1 MSCLQLLPNLT
12 IMLIYKAFLPKAARL
27 LALLLFTLLFTFK
40 GFGQQARTIADFDKG
55 WHFNLGDVKG
65 GEATGLNDAG
75 WRQLN
80 LPHDWSIEG
89 KFSKD
94 NPASPE
100 GGALPGGIGWY
111 RKTFTVPASSKNKLV
126 YIDFDGVYQKSTVW
140 INGHQLGFR
149 PNGYISFRYEL
160 TPYLNFGGKNT
171 IAVKVDNSVQPNS
184 RWYSGSGIY
193 RNVWLVTTNET
204 AIDHWGTYVTTPS
217 VTDAS
222 ATVKIQTSINNPENG
237 KQMLKTISVDE
248 KGKILKSASSQVG
261 YVPLKLKTTLYD
273 ESGKEVKSISSDVT
287 SVPALSQSV
296 IPQELTITNPKLW
309 SVDRPYLYKAVSRL
323 LLGSYLVDTYTTTF
337 GIRYF
342 NFDADKGF
350 SLNGKYMKIL
360 GVCDHHDLG
369 SLGAAIN
376 TRALERQLQMLRSFG
391 CNAIRTSHNP
401 PAPELLDLCDKMG
414 FIVMDE
420 AFDCWEWKK
429 AKYDYHLYFKEWHK
443 RDLEDQVLRDRN
455 HPSVII
461 WSIGNE
467 IPQQRDT
474 SALRIAPE
482 LAGIVHSQD
491 KTRPITTANDSPDTS
506 NKIIKSG
513 AIDLIGYNY
522 HEFDYA
528 TFHDRY
534 PGKKFIATETTS
546 GLETR
551 GHYDM
556 PSDSVRVWPARWDR
570 PFKEGNPDNSVSAY
584 DNVRPAWGSTHEA
597 TWKVMKKY
605 DFLSGLFIWTG
616 FDYMGE
622 PTPYSWPSRS
632 SYFGIIDLAGF
643 PKDIYYMYQSEW
655 TNKTVL
661 HIFPHWNWTPGKL
674 VDVWAFYNHAD
685 EVELFLNGKSLGVK
699 KKNGD
704 DLHVMWRVK
713 YEPGTLKAVSRKD
726 GKVVLTREIH
736 TAGAP
741 AKIELIADRKNIK
754 ADGKDLSF
762 ITVKILDKDGNL
774 VPDAANRVN
783 FKLNGPGFI
792 AGVDNG
798 DEVSHDPFKADY
810 RKAFNG
816 LALAII
822 QTKEKAGNITFT
834 ATSDGLKGATVVL
847 NAK

>member
-1 MSCLQLLPNLT
+1 MLLHQAL
-12 IMLIYKAFLPKAARL
+12 LKKKAAL
-27 LALLLFTLLFTFK
+27 FCLSLIAMLFTLP
-40 GFGQQARTIADFDKG
+40 GYAQQTRSTYNFDNN
-55 WHFNLGDVKG
+55 WHFHLGDVND
-65 GEATGLNDAG
+65 GEKVSLNDAA
-75 WRQLN
+75 WRLLN

-111 RKTFTVPASSKNKLV
+111 RKSFVVPASSKDKQV
-126 YIDFDGVYQKSTVW
+126 YIDFDGVYQKSDVW
-140 INGHQLGFR
+140 INGHHLGFR

-160 TPYLNFGGKNT
+160 TPYLNFGGKNI

-193 RNVWLVTTNET
+193 RNVWLVTTDNL
-204 AIDHWGTYVTTPS
+204 AVDHWGTYVTTPQVDTS
-217 VTDAS
+217 LAVVNMNLSILDRNDHGDSSHMDFKPFAVEYYIVDAQGKVVANPTDPFNFRPS
-222 ATVKIQTSINNPENG
+222 TKIKKALP
-237 KQMLKTISVDE
+237 
-248 KGKILKSASSQVG
+248 LKSCS
-261 YVPLKLKTTLYD
+261 LRLI
-273 ESGKEVKSISSDVT
+273 VKK
-287 SVPALSQSV
+287 PH
-296 IPQELTITNPKLW
+296 LW
-309 SVDRPYLYKAVSRL
+309 SVNNPYLYRF
-323 LLGSYLVDTYTTTF
+323 LVKIYYVGKDGHRSKLADTYSTSF

-350 SLNGKYMKIL
+350 SLNGKPLKIL

-369 SLGAAIN
+369 SLGAAVN
-376 TRALERQLQMLRSFG
+376 TGALERQLQMLKAMG
-391 CNAIRTSHNP
+391 CNGIRTSHNP

-420 AFDCWEWKK
+420 AFDCWEVGKVQ
-429 AKYDYHLYFKEWHK
+429 YDYHLFFKEWHK
-443 RDLEDQVLRDRN
+443 RDLEDQVKRDRN

-467 IPQQRDT
+467 IPQQADT
-474 SALRIAPE
+474 AALRIAPE
-482 LAGIVHSQD
+482 LAAIVHSLD
-491 KTRPITTANDSPDTS
+491 ETRPITTANDRPDTS

-522 HEFDYA
+522 HEYA
-528 TFHDRY
+528 YGKFHDRY

-546 GLETR
+546 GLEKR
-551 GHYDM
+551 GYYEQ
-556 PSDSVRVWPARWDR
+556 PSDSIRIWPTSYDK
-570 PFKEGNPDNSVSAY
+570 PFTTNDPSNPVSAY
-584 DNVRPAWGSTHEA
+584 DNTRPPWGSTHEA

-605 DFLSGLFIWTG
+605 DFLSAMFIWTG
-616 FDYMGE
+616 FDYLGE

-643 PKDIYYMYQSEW
+643 PKDVYYMYQSEW
-655 TNKTVL
+655 TDKTVL
-661 HIFPHWNWTPGKL
+661 HILPHWNWETGKT
-674 VDVWAFYNHAD
+674 VDVWAYYNHAD

-713 YEPGTLKAVSRKD
+713 YEPGTIKAVSRKD

-762 ITVKILDKDGNL
+762 ITVRILDKDGNL
-774 VPDAANRVN
+774 VPNADNMVN
-783 FKLNGPGFI
+783 FKLNGGAFI

-816 LALAII
+816 LALAIV
-822 QTKEKAGNITFT
+822 QAKEKAGSVTFT
-834 ATSDGLKGATVVL
+834 ATSAGLKPASVVL
-847 NAK
+847 ELK

>member
-1 MSCLQLLPNLT
+1 MSILHLLPKT
-12 IMLIYKAFLPKAARL
+12 PIMMNYKTFIPKAASL
-27 LALLLFTLLFTFK
+27 LSLLFCFLISSNSFA
-40 GFGQQARTIADFDKG
+40 QQTRSVADFDKG
-55 WHFNLGDVKG
+55 WHFHLGDVND
-65 GEATGLNDAG
+65 GEKASVSDAS
-75 WRQLN
+75 WRLLN

-94 NPASPE
+94 NPATPE
-100 GGALPGGIGWY
+100 GGALPGGMGWY
-111 RKTFTVPASSKNKLV
+111 RKTFTVPAVSKGKLV
-126 YIDFDGVYQKSTVW
+126 YIDFDGVYQKSDVW
-140 INGHQLGFR
+140 VNGHHLGFR

-160 TPYLNFGGKNT
+160 TPYLNFGGANT

-193 RNVWLVTTNET
+193 RNVWLVTTNKV
-204 AIDHWGTYVTTPS
+204 AIDHWGTYVTT
-217 VTDAS
+217 TDISTKS
-222 ATVKIQTSINNPENG
+222 AMVNLKVRVKNEVKSSAITVKTVI
-237 KQMLKTISVDE
+237 
-248 KGKILKSASSQVG
+248 
-261 YVPLKLKTTLYD
+261 YD
-273 ESGKEVKSISSDVT
+273 AAGKEVSGSGDIVT
-287 SVPALSQSV
+287 KANLKD
-296 IPQELTITNPKLW
+296 TIINLNQNITVKNPVLW
-309 SVDRPYLYKAVSRL
+309 SIERPYLYKVVTIVIADNKIADVYSTPL
-323 LLGSYLVDTYTTTF
+323 

-350 SLNGKYMKIL
+350 TLNGKPMKIL

-376 TRALERQLQMLRSFG
+376 TRALERQLQMLKAMG
-391 CNAIRTSHNP
+391 CNGIRTSHNP

-429 AKYDYHLYFKEWHK
+429 ATFDYHLYFKEWHK
-443 RDLEDQVLRDRN
+443 RDLEDQILRDRN
-455 HPSVII
+455 HPSIMI

-467 IPQQRDT
+467 IPQQSDT

-482 LAGIVHSQD
+482 LTGIVHSLD
-491 KTRPITTANDSPDTS
+491 TTRPITTANDNPGKN
-506 NKIIKSG
+506 NKIIQSG

-528 TFHDRY
+528 KFHARY

-556 PSDSVRVWPARWDR
+556 PSDSIRVWPSRYDK
-570 PFKEGNPDNSVSAY
+570 PFTDGNPDNSVSAY

-605 DFLSGLFIWTG
+605 DFLSGMFIWTG
-616 FDYMGE
+616 FDYLGE

-643 PKDIYYMYQSEW
+643 PKDVYYMYQSEW
-655 TNKTVL
+655 TDKTVL
-661 HIFPHWNWTPGKL
+661 HIFPHWNWEAGKT

-685 EVELFLNGKSLGVK
+685 EVELYLNGKSVGIK
-699 KKNGD
+699 KKAGD
-704 DLHVMWRVK
+704 DLHVMWRLK
-713 YEPGTLKAVSRKD
+713 YEPGTLKAVSRKN
-726 GKVVLTREIH
+726 GKIVLTQEIH
-736 TAGAP
+736 TAGKP

-762 ITVKILDKDGNL
+762 ITVKILDKEGNV
-774 VPDAANRVN
+774 VPDAANLV
-783 FKLNGPGFI
+783 KLKINGEAFI

-798 DEVSHDPFKADY
+798 DPVSHDSFKVDY

-816 LALAII
+816 LALAIV
-822 QTKEKAGNITFT
+822 QAKEKAGNITFT
-834 ATSDGLKGATVVL
+834 ASSKGLQSATIL
-847 NAK
+847 IQTKP

>member
-1 MSCLQLLPNLT
+1 VSILQLLPDTLN
-12 IMLIYKAFLPKAARL
+12 MKNYKTFMPKAASL
-27 LALLLFTLLFTFK
+27 SGLLFLFMLIAMNSFA
-40 GFGQQARTIADFDKG
+40 QQTRSVADFDKG
-55 WHFNLGDVKG
+55 WHFHLGDVTD
-65 GEATGLNDAG
+65 GEKASVNDAS
-75 WRQLN
+75 WRLLN

-94 NPASPE
+94 NPATPE

-111 RKTFTVPASSKNKLV
+111 RKTFTVPAASKGKLI
-126 YIDFDGVYQKSTVW
+126 YIDFDGVYQKSDVW
-140 INGHQLGFR
+140 VNGHHLGFR

-193 RNVWLVTTNET
+193 RNVWLVTTNKV
-204 AIDHWGTYVTTPS
+204 AIDHWGTYITT
-217 VTDAS
+217 TDVSTKS
-222 ATVKIQTSINNPENG
+222 AMVNLKVKVKNDVKSSAITVKTVI
-237 KQMLKTISVDE
+237 
-248 KGKILKSASSQVG
+248 
-261 YVPLKLKTTLYD
+261 YD
-273 ESGKEVKSISSDVT
+273 ATGKEVSASGSIVAKADLKDTIIT
-287 SVPALSQSV
+287 SNQN
-296 IPQELTITNPKLW
+296 ITVKNPILW
-309 SVDRPYLYKAVSRL
+309 SVERPYLYKVVTTVIADNKIADV
-323 LLGSYLVDTYTTTF
+323 YTTTL

-350 SLNGKYMKIL
+350 SLNGKPMKIL

-369 SLGAAIN
+369 SLGAAVN
-376 TRALERQLQMLRSFG
+376 TRALERQLQMLKAMG
-391 CNAIRTSHNP
+391 CNGIRTSHNP

-429 AKYDYHLYFKEWHK
+429 ATFDYHLYFKEWHK
-443 RDLEDQVLRDRN
+443 RDLEDQILRDRN
-455 HPSVII
+455 HPSIMI

-467 IPQQRDT
+467 IPQQSDT

-482 LAGIVHSQD
+482 LAGIVHSLD
-491 KTRPITTANDSPDTS
+491 TTRPITTANDNPGKN
-506 NKIIKSG
+506 NKIIQSG

-528 TFHDRY
+528 KFHDRY

-556 PSDSVRVWPARWDR
+556 PSDSIRVWPSRYDK
-570 PFKEGNPDNSVSAY
+570 PFTDGNPDNSVSAY

-605 DFLSGLFIWTG
+605 DFLSGMFIWTG
-616 FDYMGE
+616 FDYLGE

-655 TNKTVL
+655 TDKTVL
-661 HIFPHWNWTPGKL
+661 HIFPHWNWEPGKT

-685 EVELFLNGKSLGVK
+685 EVELYLNGKSVGIK
-699 KKNGD
+699 KKTGD
-704 DLHVMWRVK
+704 DLHVMWRLK
-713 YEPGTLKAVSRKD
+713 YEPGTLKAVSRKN
-726 GKVVLTREIH
+726 GKIVLTQEIH
-736 TAGAP
+736 TTGKP

-762 ITVKILDKDGNL
+762 ITVKILDKDANV
-774 VPDAANRVN
+774 VPDAANLVN
-783 FKLNGPGFI
+783 FKINGEAFI

-798 DEVSHDPFKADY
+798 DPVSHDSFKVDY
-810 RKAFNG
+810 RKTFNG
-816 LALAII
+816 LALAIV
-822 QTKEKAGNITFT
+822 QAKEKAGNITFT
-834 ATSDGLKGATVVL
+834 ASSKGLQSATIL
-847 NAK
+847 IQTKP

>member
-1 MSCLQLLPNLT
+1 MLLHKSLLQKPS
-12 IMLIYKAFLPKAARL
+12 RL
-27 LALLLFTLLFTFK
+27 FYLSAIALLFTLN
-40 GFGQQARTIADFDKG
+40 GFAQQTRIVSDFDKD
-55 WHFNLGDVKG
+55 WHFHLGDVND
-65 GEATGLNDAG
+65 GEKTILNDAA
-75 WRQLN
+75 WRLLN

-94 NPASPE
+94 NPATPE

-111 RKTFTVPASSKNKLV
+111 RKIFTVPVASQNKLV
-126 YIDFDGVYQKSTVW
+126 YIDFDGVYQKSDVW
-140 INGHQLGFR
+140 INGHHLGFR

-193 RNVWLVTTNET
+193 RNVWLVTTNKV
-204 AIDHWGTYVTTPS
+204 AVDHWGTYVTTP
-217 VTDAS
+217 VVNDGF
-222 ATVKIQTSINNPENG
+222 ATVNLNIQIRNITGKKQNITVITSIVGADG
-237 KQMLKTISVDE
+237 KV
-248 KGKILKSASSQVG
+248 ASTLAS
-261 YVPLKLKTTLYD
+261 PLIIKDT
-273 ESGKEVKSISSDVT
+273 VN
-287 SVPALSQSV
+287 Q
-296 IPQELTITNPKLW
+296 LTQNINVSNPKLW
-309 SVDRPYLYKAVSRL
+309 SVAVPYLYKVVTKIS
-323 LLGSYLVDTYTTTF
+323 GPGINDTYTTPL

-342 NFDADKGF
+342 NFDPDKGF

-376 TRALERQLQMLRSFG
+376 NRALERQLQMLKAMG
-391 CNAIRTSHNP
+391 CNGIRTSHNP

-420 AFDCWEWKK
+420 AFDCWEWQKV
-429 AKYDYHLYFKEWHK
+429 KYDYHLYFKQWHK

-467 IPQQRDT
+467 IPQQSDT
-474 SALRIAPE
+474 SAYRVAPE
-482 LAGIVHSQD
+482 LAGIVRSLD
-491 KTRPITTANDSPDTS
+491 KTRPITTANDRPDTS

-522 HEFDYA
+522 HEYDYA
-528 TFHDRY
+528 KFHDRY

-546 GLETR
+546 DLQMR
-551 GHYDM
+551 GYYEM
-556 PSDSVRVWPARWDR
+556 PSDSIRIWPTSWDK
-570 PFKEGNPDNSVSAY
+570 PFKGNPGNTVSAY
-584 DNVRPAWGSTHEA
+584 DNTRPPWGSTHEA
-597 TWKVMKKY
+597 TWKMIKKY

-643 PKDIYYMYQSEW
+643 PKDVYYMYQSEW

-674 VDVWAFYNHAD
+674 IDVWAYYNNAD
-685 EVELFLNGKSLGVK
+685 EVELYLNGKSMGVQK
-699 KKNGD
+699 KTGD

-713 YEPGTLKAVSRKD
+713 FEPGTLKAVSRKN

-774 VPDAANRVN
+774 VPNADNLVN
-783 FKLNGPGFI
+783 FKINGEAFI
-792 AGVDNG
+792 ASVDNG

-816 LALAII
+816 LALAIV
-822 QTKEKAGNITFT
+822 QAKEKAGDVTFT
-834 ATSDGLKGATVVL
+834 ATSKGLEGAEVVL
-847 NAK
+847 HTK

>member
-1 MSCLQLLPNLT
+1 
-12 IMLIYKAFLPKAARL
+12 MLFHKAFLQKAARL
-27 LALLLFTLLFTFK
+27 FCLSFTVLSVALNV
-40 GFGQQARTIADFDKG
+40 FGQVLKPPHNGGDLSPFKRSIADFDKG
-55 WHFNLGDVKG
+55 WHFNLGDVKD
-65 GEATGLNDAG
+65 GEKTSLDDAN
-75 WRQLN
+75 WRLLN

-94 NPASPE
+94 NPATPE

-111 RKTFTVPASSKNKLV
+111 RKMFTVPVSSKNKLI

-140 INGHQLGFR
+140 VNGHKLGFR

-160 TPYLNFGGKNT
+160 TPYLNFGGSNT

-193 RNVWLVTTNET
+193 RNVCLVTTSDFG
-204 AIDHWGTYVTTPS
+204 AIDHWGTFFTTS
-217 VTDAS
+217 DVNEKS
-222 ATVKIQTSINNPENG
+222 ATVNAEIKI
-237 KQMLKTISVDE
+237 
-248 KGKILKSASSQVG
+248 KGRAYDV
-261 YVPLKLKTTLYD
+261 KTTLYD
-273 ESGKEVKSISSDVT
+273 ASAKKVSVDSAHYAEHVQLGKPDSIHIIR
-287 SVPALSQSV
+287 QKFHV
-296 IPQELTITNPKLW
+296 INPNLW
-309 SVDRPYLYKAVSRL
+309 STDRPYLYTAVTEVYGLDMESGRKV
-323 LLGSYLVDTYTTTF
+323 SVDKYTTTF

-342 NFDADKGF
+342 NFDPDKGF
-350 SLNGKYMKIL
+350 SLNGKPMKIL

-369 SLGAAIN
+369 SLGAAVN
-376 TRALERQLQMLRSFG
+376 TRALERQLQMLKAMG
-391 CNAIRTSHNP
+391 CNGIRTSHNP

-443 RDLEDQVLRDRN
+443 RDLEDQILRDRN

-467 IPQQRDT
+467 IPQQGDT
-474 SALRIAPE
+474 SALRLAPE
-482 LAGIVHSQD
+482 LAGIVHSLD
-491 KTRPITTANDSPDTS
+491 KTRPITTANDNPGKG
-506 NKIIKSG
+506 NKIIQSG

-522 HEFDYA
+522 HEYDYA

-546 GLETR
+546 GLEMR

-556 PSDSVRVWPARWDR
+556 PSDSIRIWPARWDK
-570 PFKEGNPDNSVSAY
+570 PFTDGNPDNSVSAY

-605 DFLSGLFIWTG
+605 DFLSGMFIWTG

-655 TNKTVL
+655 TDKTVL
-661 HIFPHWNWTPGKL
+661 HIFPHWNWEPGKL

-699 KKNGD
+699 KKTGD

-741 AKIELIADRKNIK
+741 AKIELVADRKNIK

-774 VPDAANRVN
+774 VPNADNLVN
-783 FKLNGPGFI
+783 FKLNGEAFI

-798 DEVSHDPFKADY
+798 DEVSHDPFKANY

-816 LALAII
+816 LALAIL
-822 QTKEKAGNITFT
+822 QAKEKAGNITFT
-834 ATSDGLKGATVVL
+834 ATSKGLQGASISI
-847 NAK
+847 NSK

>member
-1 MSCLQLLPNLT
+1 MN
-12 IMLIYKAFLPKAARL
+12 YKTFISKATSL
-27 LALLLFTLLFTFK
+27 FALLFFLLTSLN
-40 GFGQQARTIADFDKG
+40 GFAQQARSVADFDKG
-55 WHFNLGDVKG
+55 WHFHLGDVND
-65 GEATGLNDAG
+65 GEKASVKDAN
-75 WRQLN
+75 WRLLN

-111 RKTFTVPASSKNKLV
+111 RKTFTVPAASKNKLV
-126 YIDFDGVYQKSTVW
+126 YIDFDGVYQKSDVW
-140 INGHQLGFR
+140 INGHHLGFR

-193 RNVWLVTTNET
+193 RNVWLVTTNRV
-204 AIDHWGTYVTTPS
+204 AIDHWGTYVTT
-217 VTDAS
+217 TDVSTKS
-222 ATVKIQTSINNPENG
+222 AVVNLKVRVKNDAESSAITIKTVIYDAAGKQVSEYGDIISKATLKDTIVSSNQNLTVKNP
-237 KQMLKTISVDE
+237 S
-248 KGKILKSASSQVG
+248 
-261 YVPLKLKTTLYD
+261 
-273 ESGKEVKSISSDVT
+273 
-287 SVPALSQSV
+287 
-296 IPQELTITNPKLW
+296 LW
-309 SVDRPYLYKAVSRL
+309 SVERLYLYKV
-323 LLGSYLVDTYTTTF
+323 VTTVMANNKIADVYITTL

-350 SLNGKYMKIL
+350 SLNGKPMKIL

-376 TRALERQLQMLRSFG
+376 TRALERQLQMLKAMG
-391 CNAIRTSHNP
+391 CNGIRTSHNP

-429 AKYDYHLYFKEWHK
+429 AKFDYHLYFKEWHK
-443 RDLEDQVLRDRN
+443 RDLEDQILRDRN
-455 HPSVII
+455 HPSVMI

-467 IPQQRDT
+467 IPQQGDT

-482 LAGIVHSQD
+482 LAGIVHSLD
-491 KTRPITTANDSPDTS
+491 KTRPITTANDRPDTT

-528 TFHDRY
+528 KFHDRY

-556 PSDSVRVWPARWDR
+556 PSDSIRIWPARWDK
-570 PFKEGNPDNSVSAY
+570 PFTEGNPDNSVSAY

-605 DFLSGLFIWTG
+605 DFLSGMFIWTG
-616 FDYMGE
+616 FDYLGE

-655 TNKTVL
+655 TDKTVL
-661 HIFPHWNWTPGKL
+661 HILPHWNWEAGKT

-685 EVELFLNGKSLGVK
+685 EVELYLNGKSVGIK
-699 KKNGD
+699 KKTGD
-704 DLHVMWRVK
+704 DLHVMWRLK

-736 TAGAP
+736 TAGKP

-774 VPDAANRVN
+774 VPDAANLVN
-783 FKLNGPGFI
+783 FKINGAAFI
-792 AGVDNG
+792 TSVDNG
-798 DEVSHDPFKADY
+798 DPVSHDSFKAGY

-816 LALAII
+816 LALAIV
-822 QTKEKAGNITFT
+822 QAKEKAGNITFT
-834 ATSDGLKGATVVL
+834 ATSKGLQSASIIIQTKP
-847 NAK
+847 